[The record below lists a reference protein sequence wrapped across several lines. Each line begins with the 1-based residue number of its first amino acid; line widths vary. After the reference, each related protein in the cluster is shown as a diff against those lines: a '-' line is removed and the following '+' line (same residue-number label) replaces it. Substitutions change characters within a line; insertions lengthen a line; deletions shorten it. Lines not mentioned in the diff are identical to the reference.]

1 MLDLIII
8 GSGPAGISAALTAKK
23 RNLNFLWFGNSSLSM
38 KIEKAERIT
47 NYPGLINVTG
57 KQMQSIFQHQI
68 KNEGITLIE
77 KRIDSVYDMGSYYV
91 ACVNEEMLE
100 TKAVIMAVGVE
111 STKEIPGEH
120 RLLGCGVSYCATCD
134 GALYK
139 DKKIAVICTN
149 PQFEEEVEYLA
160 DMVSELILFTTYK
173 ECHVERPNVKANLG
187 YPSGIIGD
195 EKVQGITFKDQ
206 LINVDGVFFLRDSM
220 SPDVLLRGL
229 EMDNGHIK
237 VDREQKTNLMGCFAA
252 GDCTGRPYQ
261 YVKAVGEGNVAVH
274 NVIKYLNFQHNL
286 DNLDKD

>member
-57 KQMQSIFQHQI
+57 KQMQAVFQQQI
-68 KNEGITLIE
+68 KDEGIGLIE
-77 KRIDSVYDMGSYYV
+77 KRIDSVYDLGSYYAV
-91 ACVNEEMLE
+91 CINEDIYEA
-100 TKAVIMAVGVE
+100 KSVIIAVGVE
-111 STKEIPGEH
+111 TRKEIPGEQ
-120 RLLGCGVSYCATCD
+120 RLLGHGVSYCATCD

-139 DKKIAVICTN
+139 NKKIAVVCTN

-160 DMVSELILFTTYK
+160 GMASEVILYTTYK
-173 ECHVERPNVKANLG
+173 ECHIERPNVEINMG
-187 YPSGIIGD
+187 YPSKIIGEQRVIGII
-195 EKVQGITFKDQ
+195 FKNQ
-206 LINVDGVFFLRDSM
+206 CINVDGVFLLRDSI

-237 VDREQKTNLMGCFAA
+237 VDREQVTNLKGCFAA

-261 YVKAVGEGNVAVH
+261 YAKAVGEGNVAVH
-274 NVIKYLNFQHNL
+274 SVIKYLNSH
-286 DNLDKD
+286 

>member
-220 SPDVLLRGL
+220 SPDILLRGL